1 MLLPF
6 ENAYTLGK
14 VPWSVVKMANNLPEN
29 SYLELLDHRIE
40 SIIRTHGQTGARS
53 ISKEAV

>member
-14 VPWSVVKMANNLPEN
+14 VPWSCVKEASSLLEN
-29 SYLELLDHRIE
+29 SYLELLDNRIK
-40 SIIRTHGQTGARS
+40 SIIRTHGQTGSRS
-53 ISKEAV
+53 ISKEAA